1 MIAIDLLTEKGIDY
15 KIQGKDAVIKCLNPE
30 HDDTN
35 PSMRV
40 DRVTGVYHCF
50 SCGYKGNL
58 FTHFGAPETTL
69 EIKIHKIKEKIEQKK
84 AETVGIQ
91 LPEER
96 ISWNAG
102 FRNISAETLK
112 IWQAF
117 TWNVPKFEGR
127 IIFPIRDL
135 TGKTVGLIG
144 RLIQNNLITDNR
156 PKYYIYPVGVQLPFC
171 PAKPKLIQNR
181 AILVEGMFDALNL
194 WDNGLKNAVCCFG
207 TKQMTWVKLSL
218 LKMQGVSG
226 LDIMFD
232 GDDAGRQAAQEVKG
246 LAEKLDMSVKIV
258 KLKEGQDP
266 GNLSKQ
272 QISEIRRLLYGGST
286 ID

>member
-15 KIQGKDAVIKCLNPE
+15 KIQGNDAVISCLNPE
-30 HDDTN
+30 HDDSN

-40 DRVTGVYHCF
+40 DKVTGVYHCF

-58 FTHFGAPETTL
+58 FTHFGAPASSL
-69 EIKIHKIKEKIEQKK
+69 EIKIHKIKEKIDRKK
-84 AETVGIQ
+84 AETVGLK

-96 ISWNAG
+96 VNWDAP
-102 FRNISAETLK
+102 FRNISADTLK

-127 IIFPIRDL
+127 IVFPIRDI

-144 RLIQNNLITDNR
+144 RLIQNQMMMDNR

-181 AILVEGMFDALNL
+181 AILVEGIFDALNL

-207 TKQMTWVKLSL
+207 TKQMNWVKLSL
-218 LKMQGVSG
+218 LKMQGVTG

-232 GDDAGRQAAQEVKG
+232 GDDAGQQAAAEIKG
-246 LAEKLDMSVKIV
+246 IAEKMGMSVKIV
-258 KLKEGQDP
+258 KLRQGQDP
-266 GNLSKQ
+266 GNLTKES
-272 QISEIRRLLYGGST
+272 IAEIKRILYEQ
-286 ID
+286 

>member
-15 KIQGKDAVIKCLNPE
+15 KIQGNDAVISCLNPE
-30 HDDTN
+30 HDDSN

-40 DRVTGVYHCF
+40 DKVTGVYHCF

-58 FTHFGAPETTL
+58 FTHFGAPASSL
-69 EIKIHKIKEKIEQKK
+69 EIKIHKIKEKIDRKK
-84 AETVGIQ
+84 AETVGLK

-96 ISWNAG
+96 VNWDAP
-102 FRNISAETLK
+102 FRNISADTLK

-127 IIFPIRDL
+127 IVFPIRDI

-144 RLIQNNLITDNR
+144 RLIQNQMMMDNR

-181 AILVEGMFDALNL
+181 AILVEGIFDALNL

-207 TKQMTWVKLSL
+207 TKQMNWVKLSL
-218 LKMQGVSG
+218 LKMQGVTG

-232 GDDAGRQAAQEVKG
+232 GDDAGQQAAAEIKG
-246 LAEKLDMSVKIV
+246 IAEQMGMSVKIV
-258 KLKEGQDP
+258 KLRQGQDP
-266 GNLSKQ
+266 GNLTKES
-272 QISEIRRLLYGGST
+272 IAEIKRILYEQ
-286 ID
+286 

>member
-15 KIQGKDAVIKCLNPE
+15 KVQGNDAVISCLNPE

-40 DRVTGVYHCF
+40 DKITGVYHCF

-58 FTHFGAPETTL
+58 FTHFGAPASSL
-69 EIKIHKIKEKIEQKK
+69 EIKIHKIKEKIDRKK
-84 AETVGIQ
+84 AETVGLK
-91 LPEER
+91 LPEDR
-96 ISWNAG
+96 VIWDAP
-102 FRNISAETLK
+102 FRNISADTLK

-127 IIFPIRDL
+127 IVFPIRDI

-144 RLIQNNLITDNR
+144 RLIQNQMMMDNK

-181 AILVEGMFDALNL
+181 AILVEGIFDALNL

-207 TKQMTWVKLSL
+207 TKQMNWVKLSL
-218 LKMQGVSG
+218 LKMQGVTG

-232 GDDAGRQAAQEVKG
+232 GDEAGQQAAAEIKG
-246 LAEKLDMSVKIV
+246 LAEKMGMAVKIV
-258 KLKEGQDP
+258 KLRQGQDP
-266 GNLSKQ
+266 GNLTKES
-272 QISEIRRLLYGGST
+272 IAEIKRILYEQ
-286 ID
+286 